1 MIITNPRIRFI
12 YKFKFGTKLTFVVK
26 CLFSILTKVSF
37 SPEVIALSSNILDI
51 DSEFENEEFL
61 T

>member
-1 MIITNPRIRFI
+1 MIITNTRIRFI
-12 YKFKFGTKLTFVVK
+12 YKFKLGTKLTFVVK
-26 CLFSILTKVSF
+26 CLFSILTKVNF

-51 DSEFENEEFL
+51 DSEFL